1 MINAQDVAKLREQT
15 NAPMMAAKKALEQAE
30 GNFDEAKRYLEQEFA
45 RKADKK
51 AERETNEGT
60 IGTYVHNGEVG
71 VMVAL
76 GCETDFVARTDDFQ
90 TLAHNIALHIAA
102 HGADEDTSVE
112 TILESNYIKDP
123 SSTVRDVIKANIATV
138 GENIQL
144 IGFTT
149 LSL

>member
-1 MINAQDVAKLREQT
+1 MINAQDVAKLREET

-30 GNFDEAKRYLEQEFA
+30 GDFETAKQYLEQEYA

-51 AERETNEGT
+51 AERETGEGT
-60 IGTYVHNGEVG
+60 IGTYVHNGELG

-76 GCETDFVARTDDFQ
+76 TCETDFVARTEDFQ
-90 TLAHNIALHIAA
+90 QLAHNIALHIAA
-102 HGADEDTSVE
+102 YGANEDTDVE
-112 TILESNYIKDP
+112 TVLDSEYIKDP
-123 SSTVRDVIKANIATV
+123 SYTVRELLKSHIAKV

-144 IGFTT
+144 HSFRT